1 MGEPIVILALRR
13 KRDRIEGAIANYER
27 KIKEA
32 QADLAH
38 VTASLRLFELS
49 GDPSEFPA
57 YIDLNRLLRRGETTR
72 LCMAALAAEGPLDTR
87 QLTQRVMSAK
97 GLNIDDRVLA
107 QAIALRIV
115 QTLRIKAMRGGPLD
129 GTERRKGICVWR
141 LSGKC
146 EEYSASEITRT
157 LPFPA
162 IKERPT

>member
-13 KRDRIEGAIANYER
+13 KRDRIEGAIASYER

-57 YIDLNRLLRRGETTR
+57 YIDLNRILRRGETTR
-72 LCMAALAAEGPLDTR
+72 LCIAALQAEGPLDTR
-87 QLTQRVMSAK
+87 ELAHRVMAAK
-97 GLNIDDRVLA
+97 GLNSDDRVLA

-115 QTLRIKAMRGGPLD
+115 QTLRLKRTKLD
-129 GTERRKGICVWR
+129 GTEKRKGVSLWKLR
-141 LSGKC
+141 ETG
-146 EEYSASEITRT
+146 
-157 LPFPA
+157 
-162 IKERPT
+162 